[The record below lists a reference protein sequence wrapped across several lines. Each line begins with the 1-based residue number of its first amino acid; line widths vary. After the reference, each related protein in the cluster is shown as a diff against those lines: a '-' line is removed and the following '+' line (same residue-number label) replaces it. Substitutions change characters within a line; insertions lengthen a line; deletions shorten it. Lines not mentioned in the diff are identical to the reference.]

1 MKNKVLKSTL
11 QSALKTEFSSIKA
24 KLRANIEKNQSKQS
38 SQKKHDDSL
47 AITDGEIQEKFSEC
61 VSENMIEKPIAEKK
75 VFIDTIGQVKP
86 MVNDTVRLI
95 KSVHKSNTSP
105 KNDQAYNKANKA
117 IAQFHFSDEFE
128 PDLNKQGP
136 MKYVREGVDS
146 FEVKNLRR
154 GHYRPDLILDL
165 HGLDQHQAKKEL
177 AALLFACQKEHAQCI
192 CVVHGIGSHIL
203 KNKVPHWL
211 VQHPDVMAFHQAPL
225 EWGGNGAVLALI
237 ELKDKFS

>member
-146 FEVKNLRR
+146 FEKVFTPLGRSITNVKLSDK
-154 GHYRPDLILDL
+154 RPEVIAAFIITEILIAMQTNKIVLK
-165 HGLDQHQAKKEL
+165 QKQKKEAL
-177 AALLFACQKEHAQCI
+177 A
-192 CVVHGIGSHIL
+192 S
-203 KNKVPHWL
+203 
-211 VQHPDVMAFHQAPL
+211 
-225 EWGGNGAVLALI
+225 
-237 ELKDKFS
+237 

>member
-1 MKNKVLKSTL
+1 MFYTASMKNKALKSEL
-11 QSALKTEFSSIKA
+11 SAIKA
-24 KLRANIEKNQSKQS
+24 KLRAKSEATAQSKYQ
-38 SQKKHDDSL
+38 QKV
-47 AITDGEIQEKFSEC
+47 TDTFLPKTTEPIKEVVCDEKQLFANA
-61 VSENMIEKPIAEKK
+61 V
-75 VFIDTIGQVKP
+75 GQVKP

-95 KSVHKSNTSP
+95 KSGHKSNTSQ
-105 KNDQAYNKANKA
+105 KNDQGDNKENRA

-154 GHYRPDLILDL
+154 GYYRPDLILDL

-225 EWGGNGAVLALI
+225 EWGGNGAILALI
-237 ELKDKFS
+237 ELQDKYNRD